1 MLGVGT
7 RLIETERLILRKID
21 KDDYPLVYKNWTS
34 DPLVS
39 RYLSW
44 DTHQSEEN
52 TKAYIEYKVNN
63 YEGHDF
69 CFDWIVVLKENN
81 EPIGEISAVRVS
93 LLHDLVE
100 MGDCYG
106 SKFWN
111 KGYATEALKA
121 FIKYMFEEAE
131 VGMIIAC
138 HMSNNP
144 ASGKVMI
151 KAGMKY
157 DATLKNY
164 FVDKNTKKRVDKICY
179 SISREMYLDSI
190 NK

>member
-1 MLGVGT
+1 
-7 RLIETERLILRKID
+7 
-21 KDDYPLVYKNWTS
+21 
-34 DPLVS
+34 
-39 RYLSW
+39 
-44 DTHQSEEN
+44 
-52 TKAYIEYKVNN
+52 
-63 YEGHDF
+63 
-69 CFDWIVVLKENN
+69 
-81 EPIGEISAVRVS
+81 
-93 LLHDLVE
+93 
-100 MGDCYG
+100 
-106 SKFWN
+106 
-111 KGYATEALKA
+111 
-121 FIKYMFEEAE
+121 MFEEAE

-179 SISREMYLDSI
+179 SISREMYLNSI